1 MRKSREWIGHAL
13 LWTWLLMLALAAWPS
28 TATAVALFGGLAL
41 WETVRALK
49 LSHPQVKT
57 LGDGRPV
64 ALSKSRM
71 EPVRGS

>member
-1 MRKSREWIGHAL
+1 MRNSRDWIGHAL

-49 LSHPQVKT
+49 VSRPQATT
-57 LGDGRPV
+57 LGDGRPG

-71 EPVRGS
+71 ELLRDS